1 MSREQ
6 DQDNARRARAREVG
20 LFRYALIQDAL
31 NEALSTKQRG
41 RLVRA
46 TAARTHPGRSGHRC
60 GCPAPRWIGG
70 SATTAPAGSPRWS
83 QPRGGLAGT
92 PAQVLELAVA
102 LKTEAPDRT
111 AAQVAV
117 ILAAHGGVV
126 PSARTLQRHFAAAG
140 LTRSR
145 PDGAPLAVFG
155 RFEAERP
162 NVRWVGDALH
172 GPHIAG
178 RKAILI
184 AFLDDHSRAVV
195 AARWGYAENAVAL
208 RETLGSGWPR
218 GCPAQCYVDNGSMF
232 IDSGLRRACAVLGIR
247 LVHSRPAMPA
257 GRGKIERF
265 FKTVRDQ
272 FLVEISAHPDD
283 PSSAGTVVASL
294 AELNTLF
301 TAWVE
306 QVYHQR
312 IHSETRMPPLARF
325 LAAGPPVPTPAGL
338 LGEAFRW
345 GEWRTVT
352 KTATVSLQGNLYE
365 VDTALAGSKVE
376 LVFDPFDLTDID
388 VRHHGRPAGRLSR
401 SGSASTSTPKRTPTP
416 HRPGPDRDRLP
427 APGRGPTQT
436 RPRPA
441 ASVRAADRSDPR
453 PPSPPADA
461 NGLAYDTDLLALASP
476 GPPDPQLDAELASFA
491 ALLTAAHTDSSTL
504 HYPDRPRSPGEPGP
518 ARVVLRVHPH
528 PVPPGPGP
536 LDAAPPRRARR
547 SGRPDPLVHQRERP
561 RRHHR

>member
-1 MSREQ
+1 MGLSASASSRQAGAKGSNGEQLVTKEQ

-20 LFRYALIQDAL
+20 LFRYALVSDAL
-31 NEALSTKQRG
+31 SEELSTKQRG

-46 TAARTHPGRSGHRC
+46 VAGRTHPGPFGSPVQVSR
-60 GCPAPRWIGG
+60 ATLDRWIRDYKAGG
-70 SATTAPAGSPRWS
+70 FAALVPTPRRVLPTTPPS
-83 QPRGGLAGT
+83 
-92 PAQVLELAVA
+92 VLELAVA

-117 ILAAHGGVV
+117 VLAAHGGFA

-172 GPHIAG
+172 GPHIAC

-208 RETLGSGWPR
+208 RETLKLALSAR
-218 GCPAQCYVDNGSMF
+218 GRPAQCYVDNGAMF
-232 IDSGLRRACAVLGIR
+232 IDSGLRRACAVLGIK
-247 LVHSRPAMPA
+247 LTHSQPGRPA

-272 FLVEISAHPDD
+272 FLVEISDAAGD
-283 PSSAGTVVASL
+283 PGQPGSGVGSSVGSL
-294 AELNTLF
+294 AELNSLF

-312 IHSETRMPPLARF
+312 VHTETEQVPLARF
-325 LAAGPPVPTPAGL
+325 LAAGPPVPVPADL
-338 LGEAFRW
+338 LVEAFRW
-345 GEWRTVT
+345 GEWRIVT
-352 KTATVSLQGNLYE
+352 KTALVSLQGNQYE
-365 VDTALAGSKVE
+365 VDPSLAGSKVE

-388 VRHHGRPAGRLSR
+388 VRHHGRPVGKAIPFRIGRHVH
-401 SGSASTSTPKRTPTP
+401 PKAQADAPPPVVPT
-416 HRPGPDRDRLP
+416 GIDYLRLI
-427 APGRGPTQT
+427 QT
-436 RPRPA
+436 RHTRSLGERLQYAQLTDSPA
-441 ASVRAADRSDPR
+441 GTSV
-453 PPSPPADA
+453 PPADTA
-461 NGLAYDTDLLALASP
+461 GLTYDTDLLAWPTPASWHRARSWTP
-476 GPPDPQLDAELASFA
+476 NWPSSPL
-491 ALLTAAHTDSSTL
+491 SST
-504 HYPDRPRSPGEPGP
+504 S
-518 ARVVLRVHPH
+518 
-528 PVPPGPGP
+528 
-536 LDAAPPRRARR
+536 
-547 SGRPDPLVHQRERP
+547 S
-561 RRHHR
+561 